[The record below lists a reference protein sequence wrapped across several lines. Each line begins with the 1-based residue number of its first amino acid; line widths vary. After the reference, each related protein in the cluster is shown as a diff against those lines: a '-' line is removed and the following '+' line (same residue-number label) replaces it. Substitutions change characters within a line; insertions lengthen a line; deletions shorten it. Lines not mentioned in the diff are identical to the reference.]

1 VPEIL
6 GRAVAVGRGVA
17 CVVGLA
23 VAVGRGVGWTAGLT
37 VGLGVARGVAVRSGA
52 GVPGT
57 ISATPALDS
66 PERRIGW

>member
-6 GRAVAVGRGVA
+6 GRAVAVGRGV
-17 CVVGLA
+17 GL
-23 VAVGRGVGWTAGLT
+23 RVGWTSGLT

-52 GVPGT
+52 GLPGT